1 MVDKKDHNSRISPL
15 HIPPPPHATSIFM
28 AAKKLST
35 PVRES
40 IPKLLHEDASL
51 VIRPRFILLG
61 GFLGAGKTTCLKRLV
76 EWLEA
81 RQLKVGVV
89 TNDQADRLVDTAVA
103 LDGAAADS
111 VRQISG
117 GCFCCKADDL
127 VTKLHELQVAVR
139 PDVLIAEPVG
149 SCTDLMATVILPL
162 QQVYRENFTMAP
174 MSVVVD
180 AARMFAA
187 WFPAKGKKVAKF
199 SSDVDYIFL
208 KQLEEAEIVVLNKM
222 DLLTVAQRVKLRE
235 RLLGVLEEGT
245 TKNTESTK
253 DREGGKVVY
262 AVSTTTGE
270 GLDEWFSY
278 LMRAT
283 SAPARLMEVDYE
295 RYAAGEALMG
305 WYNAA
310 LSLHSTGKPVDGN
323 KLLTQ
328 LAGEIMTD
336 LEGEGVELAH
346 FKMSLKTSAMPTARK
361 TLGKEAGNNGA
372 GSLGVVNA
380 VRNGQKPTLSRRLGG
395 PVVAGE
401 FLVNLRAEGAPEI
414 LEAVV
419 GRHLDKTRA
428 AVRFV
433 WREKCAFRL
442 GRPVPV
448 HRVTSLEGVRS
459 A

>member
-1 MVDKKDHNSRISPL
+1 M
-15 HIPPPPHATSIFM
+15 
-28 AAKKLST
+28 
-35 PVRES
+35 
-40 IPKLLHEDASL
+40 
-51 VIRPRFILLG
+51 
-61 GFLGAGKTTCLKRLV
+61 
-76 EWLEA
+76 
-81 RQLKVGVV
+81 
-89 TNDQADRLVDTAVA
+89 TNDQADLLVDTAVA
-103 LDGAAADS
+103 QDGGAADR

-127 VTKLHELQVAVR
+127 VAKLHELQEAVK

-162 QQVYRENFTMAP
+162 QQIYREKFLMAP

-180 AARMFAA
+180 AVRMFAA
-187 WFPAKGKKVAKF
+187 WFPAKGKKVARF

-208 KQLEEAEIVVLNKM
+208 KQLEEAEIVVLNKI
-222 DLLTVAQRVKLRE
+222 DLLTAAQRAKLRE
-235 RLLGVLEEGT
+235 QMFPYTKKPLLE
-245 TKNTESTK
+245 
-253 DREGGKVVY
+253 
-262 AVSTTTGE
+262 VSTQTGE
-270 GLDEWFSY
+270 GLDAWFTQ
-278 LMRAT
+278 LMTKT
-283 SAPARLMEVDYE
+283 SAPGKLMEVDYE

-310 LSLHSTGKPVDGN
+310 LSLHTTRNPINGN

-328 LAGEIMTD
+328 LAEEIMKD

-346 FKMSLKTSAMPTARK
+346 FKMSLKTPELPTRIQASAKAP
-361 TLGKEAGNNGA
+361 GNG
-372 GSLGVVNA
+372 GTGYLGVVNV
-380 VRNGQKPTLSRRLGG
+380 VRNGQKPTLSRRLSG

-419 GRHLDKTRA
+419 GRHLDKARA

-433 WREKCAFRL
+433 WREKCAFRP

-448 HRVTSLEGVRS
+448 HRVTSLAAKHDMFMS
-459 A
+459 

>member
-1 MVDKKDHNSRISPL
+1 M
-15 HIPPPPHATSIFM
+15 
-28 AAKKLST
+28 
-35 PVRES
+35 
-40 IPKLLHEDASL
+40 
-51 VIRPRFILLG
+51 
-61 GFLGAGKTTCLKRLV
+61 
-76 EWLEA
+76 
-81 RQLKVGVV
+81 
-89 TNDQADRLVDTAVA
+89 DTAVA

-127 VTKLHELQVAVR
+127 VTKLHELQVAMR

-162 QQVYRENFTMAP
+162 QQVYREDFIMAP

-180 AARMFAA
+180 VARMYAA

-222 DLLTVAQRVKLRE
+222 DLLTATQRAKLRE
-235 RLLGVLEEGT
+235 RMLPYTKKPLLE
-245 TKNTESTK
+245 
-253 DREGGKVVY
+253 
-262 AVSTTTGE
+262 VSTQTGE
-270 GLDEWFSY
+270 GLDEWFTK
-278 LMRAT
+278 LMTET
-283 SAPARLMEVDYE
+283 SAPAKLMEMDYE

-310 LSLHSTGKPVDGN
+310 LSLHSTGNAIDGN

-328 LAGEIMTD
+328 LAGDIMTD

-346 FKMSLKTSAMPTARK
+346 FKMSLKTPDMPTGRKQPAGVAR
-361 TLGKEAGNNGA
+361 NGGT

-380 VRNGQKPTLSRRLGG
+380 VRNGQKPTLSRRLEGT
-395 PVVAGE
+395 VVAGE
-401 FLVNLRAEGAPEI
+401 FLVNLRAEGDPEI

-419 GRHLDKTRA
+419 GRHLDKARA

-433 WREKCAFRL
+433 WREKCAFRP

-448 HRVTSLEGVRS
+448 HRVTKLDSPLESRL
-459 A
+459 

>member
-1 MVDKKDHNSRISPL
+1 MSLKNKSTSLRKKDSSSENG
-15 HIPPPPHATSIFM
+15 
-28 AAKKLST
+28 
-35 PVRES
+35 PV
-40 IPKLLHEDASL
+40 PAGA
-51 VIRPRFILLG
+51 RFILLG

-81 RQLKVGVV
+81 RKLKVGVV

-127 VTKLHELQVAVR
+127 VAKLHELQVAVQ

-162 QQVYRENFTMAP
+162 QQVYREDFVMAP

-180 AARMFAA
+180 AARIFAA
-187 WFPAKGKKVAKF
+187 WFPAKGKGARGSGPSADRKGGGGF
-199 SSDVDYIFL
+199 SEDVEYIFG
-208 KQLEEAEIVVLNKM
+208 KQLEEAEVVVLNKV
-222 DLLTVAQRVKLRE
+222 DLLTAAQRMKLRE
-235 RLLGVLEEGT
+235 RMLEFTNHEKAVLE
-245 TKNTESTK
+245 
-253 DREGGKVVY
+253 
-262 AVSTTTGE
+262 VSTETGE
-270 GLDEWFSY
+270 GLDVWFSK
-278 LMRAT
+278 LLT
-283 SAPARLMEVDYE
+283 EQSAPSRLMEVDYE

-310 LSLHSTGKPVDGN
+310 LSLHSTGNAIDGN
-323 KLLTQ
+323 LLLMQ
-328 LAGEIMTD
+328 LAREIMAD

-346 FKMSLKTSAMPTARK
+346 FKMSLRTMDLDEGKMAGK
-361 TLGKEAGNNGA
+361 VVGKVQGKERQGKEVLDEGVEGSAGRTGTGN
-372 GSLGVVNA
+372 LGVVNV
-380 VRNGQKPTLSRRLGG
+380 VRNGQKPALSRRLGER
-395 PVVAGE
+395 VVAGE

-419 GRHLDKTRA
+419 GRHLDKARA
-428 AVRFV
+428 AVRLV
-433 WREKCAFRL
+433 WREKCSFRP

-448 HRVTSLEGVRS
+448 HRVTVL
-459 A
+459 AAQQIAP